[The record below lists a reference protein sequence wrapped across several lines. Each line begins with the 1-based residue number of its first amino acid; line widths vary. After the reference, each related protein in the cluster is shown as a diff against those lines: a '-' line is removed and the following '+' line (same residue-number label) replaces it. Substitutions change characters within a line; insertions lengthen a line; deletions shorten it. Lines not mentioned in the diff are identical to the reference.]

1 LKESA
6 WGFSTLI
13 APFLLPNALQGRL
26 QTGGRFT
33 MKRFTFWH
41 YALMIAVALA
51 IIWLCL
57 GVGLGGWQ
65 RPERISAEIWALRW
79 PRVVAALMVGGALTC
94 AGAALQ
100 ALFVNPLADPSLIG
114 TSSGA
119 ALGVV
124 VALAFGGGALG
135 IPLAAF
141 LGALAVCV
149 LVLSLYRLFGGG
161 RLGLLLI
168 GFVVSAFSS
177 AVVSLILFMSN
188 DMVLRSATTWLMGS
202 FSSAGWVP
210 LHHALA
216 VMIVGASLL
225 LFRGRELDCLLLGEA
240 TSRSLGVNVRRSQ
253 MLTIAGAALL
263 TGAAVSLSGVIGF
276 IGMIIPNLFAAV
288 WGGSRTQIMIRSMLA
303 GAVFLLIVDTL
314 SRYLAYPVDLPVGIV
329 IALIG
334 APFFL
339 WLFLQKAAE
348 R

>member
-1 LKESA
+1 
-6 WGFSTLI
+6 
-13 APFLLPNALQGRL
+13 
-26 QTGGRFT
+26 
-33 MKRFTFWH
+33 MKRFDLWL
-41 YALMIAVALA
+41 YVVLLAAGAVAV
-51 IIWLCL
+51 WFCL

-65 RPERISAEIWALRW
+65 RLDRIAPEIWDLRW
-79 PRVVAALMVGGALTC
+79 PRIAAALMVGGALTC

-124 VALAFGGGALG
+124 IALAFGGGALG
-135 IPLAAF
+135 IPLSAF

-149 LVLSLYRLFGGG
+149 LVLALYRLFGGG

-168 GFVVSAFSS
+168 GFVISAFCG

-210 LHHALA
+210 LHYALA
-216 VMIVGASLL
+216 AMAVGALALL
-225 LFRGRELDCLLLGEA
+225 ARGRELDCLLLGEETA
-240 TSRSLGVNVRRSQ
+240 RSLGVDVRRTQ
-253 MLTIAGAALL
+253 MFTIAGAALL
-263 TGAAVSLSGVIGF
+263 TGSAVSLSGVIGF
-276 IGMIIPNLFAAV
+276 IGMIIPNILTAV
-288 WGGSRTQIMIRSMLA
+288 WGGSRTAIMFRSMLM
-303 GAVFLLIVDTL
+303 GSVFLLLVDTL
-314 SRYLAYPVDLPVGIV
+314 ARHLAYPVDLPVGVI

-339 WLFLQKAAE
+339 WLFFQGGRAQGMGSG
-348 R
+348 